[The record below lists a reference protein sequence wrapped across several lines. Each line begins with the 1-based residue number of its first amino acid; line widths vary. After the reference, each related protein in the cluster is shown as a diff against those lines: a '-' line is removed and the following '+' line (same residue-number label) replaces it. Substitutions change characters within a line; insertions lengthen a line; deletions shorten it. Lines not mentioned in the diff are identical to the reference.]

1 MAVLKKDESKGDKPN
16 LKNFLGEIEKRAYE
30 VYLERMKAGKSGDEM
45 NDWLQA
51 EKDVKAKFK
60 I

>member
-1 MAVLKKDESKGDKPN
+1 MAVMKKEENRGDKPS

-30 VYLERMKAGKSGDEM
+30 IYLERMKAGVSGDEM
-45 NDWLQA
+45 SDWLKA

>member
-1 MAVLKKDESKGDKPN
+1 MALKPDVLN

-30 VYLERMKAGKSGDEM
+30 VYLERMKKGEPGDEM
-45 NDWLQA
+45 TDWLQA